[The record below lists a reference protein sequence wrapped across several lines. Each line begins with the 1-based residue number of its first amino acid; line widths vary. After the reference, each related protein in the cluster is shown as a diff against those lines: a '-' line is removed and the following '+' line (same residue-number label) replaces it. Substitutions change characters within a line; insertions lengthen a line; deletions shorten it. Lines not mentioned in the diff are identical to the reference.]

1 MKHLAVLLVMTMGI
15 LALAITGCN
24 RSGDPHTLRVNDEI
38 EQEDTLP
45 PLMVDTEAPL
55 LLDEPSETE
64 STRPAQPTT
73 GADNS
78 ACFVCHA
85 NYREESL
92 AVRHAR
98 ADVGCV
104 VCHGPSF
111 AHRNDEN
118 NTTPPDKMI
127 PADAIDKAC
136 QKCHTSHDVSAA
148 KVVMHWKKKGIEK
161 TDAASIVCTDCH
173 GDHRLKIRTV
183 RWNKKTGK
191 LIK

>member
-1 MKHLAVLLVMTMGI
+1 MKHLAVLLAMTTGI
-15 LALAITGCN
+15 LGLAMTGCGQ
-24 RSGDPHTLRVNDEI
+24 SGDPATGINDEI
-38 EQEDTLP
+38 EQQDTLP
-45 PLMVDTEAPL
+45 PLVVDAEAPL

-64 STRPAQPTT
+64 STRRAGPIT

-85 NYREESL
+85 NYREETL
-92 AVRHAR
+92 AVQHAQ
-98 ADVGCV
+98 AEIGCV
-104 VCHGPSF
+104 ACHGPSF

-127 PADAIDKAC
+127 PADAIDNAC
-136 QKCHTSHDVSAA
+136 QKCHTAHDVSPA
-148 KVVMHWKKKGIEK
+148 KVVMRWKKRGIDK
-161 TDAASIVCTDCH
+161 NDDASIVCTDCH

>member
-1 MKHLAVLLVMTMGI
+1 MKRLAVLVMTTGI
-15 LALAITGCN
+15 LGLAMTGCG
-24 RSGDPHTLRVNDEI
+24 RSGDPQTVGVNGEV

-45 PLMVDTEAPL
+45 PLVVDAETPL
-55 LLDEPSETE
+55 LLDDPPETE

-85 NYREESL
+85 NYREEAL

-104 VCHGPSF
+104 ACHGQSF

-136 QKCHTSHDVSAA
+136 RMCHTSHDVSAA
-148 KVVMHWKKKGIEK
+148 KVVMHWKRRGIDK
-161 TDAASIVCTDCH
+161 NDAASIVCTDCH
-173 GDHRLKIRTV
+173 GEHRLKIRTV